1 MVSGH
6 AWAWLLGDD
15 DHQARGVMRKY
26 IDIDLGRQSSES
38 RALTGREIAE
48 CGRFLIARMLLDAD
62 VAQVDPLSPD
72 NPLIFSVGPFAGTNF
87 SNANRLSVGCKSPL
101 TGGIKEANSGGTFGF
116 AMGQLQIA
124 GITLHGASD
133 EWVVIRITK
142 DGAISFDDAS
152 PYMGLGNFDCA
163 AKLHAAY
170 GDKTSLA
177 LCGPVGEY
185 LGLMAGVAFSDT
197 DNRPSRLAARG
208 GVGAVMGAKKVKAMV
223 IDKDRM
229 PPVNDRKKVMGAI
242 KDYGKK
248 LGESV
253 AVQSLKTTGTAMVA
267 DLTNH
272 LGALPVR
279 NFSAGQ
285 LTGADDGP
293 LRMGGDY
300 IRELNGG
307 RGGETQHA
315 CMPGCLIKCSNV
327 YVDDSGREL
336 VSPLEY
342 ETIGLLGTNCGLED
356 PDDVARLNETAND
369 LGVDSIE
376 LGATIGVLMEAGEG
390 AFGDVGFMQSCLAEI
405 RSGSARGRLYASGT
419 ARVGAALNV
428 ARVPVI
434 KKQAISAYDPRII
447 EVTGIS
453 MMVTAQGAD
462 HTVGNAPSFKCDDKT
477 IDELVAESLRMQIN
491 SAVADSMGLCVFGR
505 SVTDDNLKLIADAI
519 NDAFDAGMTPDA
531 IRDIGLETLRLEA
544 AFNKA
549 AGFDQDDDELP
560 SFFHDEALPPTNKM
574 ARLHSR
580 EVNAAM
586 QALMNG

>member
-1 MVSGH
+1 
-6 AWAWLLGDD
+6 
-15 DHQARGVMRKY
+15 MRKY

-38 RALTGREIAE
+38 RVLTGREIAE
-48 CGRFLIARMLLDAD
+48 CGRFLIAKMLLDAD
-62 VAQVDPLSPD
+62 VAQVDPLAPD

-390 AFGDVGFMQSCLAEI
+390 AFGDVGFMQNCLAEI

-453 MMVTAQGAD
+453 MMLTAQGAD

-586 QALMNG
+586 QALMNS

>member
-1 MVSGH
+1 
-6 AWAWLLGDD
+6 
-15 DHQARGVMRKY
+15 MRKY

-48 CGRFLIARMLLDAD
+48 CGRFLIAKMLLDAD
-62 VAQVDPLSPD
+62 VAQVDPLAPD

-390 AFGDVGFMQSCLAEI
+390 AFGDVGFMQNCLAEI

-560 SFFHDEALPPTNKM
+560 SFFHEEELPPTNKM

-586 QALMNG
+586 QALMNS

>member
-1 MVSGH
+1 
-6 AWAWLLGDD
+6 
-15 DHQARGVMRKY
+15 MRKY

-38 RALTGREIAE
+38 RVLTGREIAE
-48 CGRFLIARMLLDAD
+48 CGRFLIAKMLLDAD
-62 VAQVDPLSPD
+62 VAKIDPLAPD

-124 GITLHGASD
+124 GVTLHGASD

-390 AFGDVGFMQSCLAEI
+390 AFGDVGFMQNCLAEI
-405 RSGSARGRLYASGT
+405 RRGSARGRLYASGT

-453 MMVTAQGAD
+453 MMLTAQGAD

-531 IRDIGLETLRLEA
+531 IRDIGLQTLRLEA

-586 QALMNG
+586 QALMNS

>member
-1 MVSGH
+1 
-6 AWAWLLGDD
+6 
-15 DHQARGVMRKY
+15 MRKY
-26 IDIDLGRQSSES
+26 IDIDLGRQNSES
-38 RALTGREIAE
+38 RVLTGREIAE
-48 CGRFLIARMLLDAD
+48 CGRFLIAKMLLDAD
-62 VAQVDPLSPD
+62 VAQVDPLAPD

-390 AFGDVGFMQSCLAEI
+390 AFGDVGFMQNCLAEI

-419 ARVGAALNV
+419 ARVGVALNV

-560 SFFHDEALPPTNKM
+560 SFFHDEALPPTNKI

-586 QALMNG
+586 QALMNS

>member
-1 MVSGH
+1 
-6 AWAWLLGDD
+6 
-15 DHQARGVMRKY
+15 MRKF
-26 IDIDLGRQSSES
+26 IDIDLGKGTSES
-38 RALTGREIAE
+38 RELSGREIAE
-48 CGRFLIARMLLDAD
+48 CGRYLIAKTLLAQN
-62 VAQVDPLSPD
+62 VAAVDPLAPE
-72 NPLIFSVGPFAGTNF
+72 NPLIFSAGPFAGTNF

-101 TGGIKEANSGGTFGF
+101 TGGVKEANSGGTFGF

-124 GITLHGASD
+124 GITLHGAAD

-142 DGAISFDDAS
+142 DGSISFDSAA
-152 PYMGLGNFDCA
+152 PYLGLGNFDCA
-163 AKLHAAY
+163 AKLHDAY

-177 LCGPVGEY
+177 ICGPVGEY

-248 LGESV
+248 LGDSV

-279 NFSAGQ
+279 NFSSGQ
-285 LTGADDGP
+285 LTTAEDGP

-342 ETIGLLGTNCGLED
+342 ETIGLLGTNCGLDD

-390 AFGDVGFMQSCLAEI
+390 AFGDVAFMQACLAEI
-405 RSGSARGRLYASGT
+405 RSGSEKGRLYASGT
-419 ARVGAALNV
+419 ARVGEALKV
-428 ARVPVI
+428 RRVPVI

-491 SAVADSMGLCVFGR
+491 SAVADSLGLCVFGR
-505 SVTDDNLKLIADAI
+505 SVTDDNLLLIANAI
-519 NDAFDAGMTPDA
+519 NDAFDAGMTPDD

-544 AFNKA
+544 AFNEA

-560 SFFHDEALPPTNKM
+560 SFFYDEALPPTGKM
-574 ARLHSR
+574 ARLYSR
-580 EVNAAM
+580 EVKPAIQAM
-586 QALMNG
+586 MNR

>member
-1 MVSGH
+1 
-6 AWAWLLGDD
+6 
-15 DHQARGVMRKY
+15 MRKF
-26 IDIDLGRQSSES
+26 IDIDLGSKTTES
-38 RALTGREIAE
+38 RDLSGREIAE
-48 CGRFLIARMLLDAD
+48 CGRYLIARMLLERD
-62 VAQVDPLSPD
+62 VAAIDPLAPE
-72 NPLIFSVGPFAGTNF
+72 NPLIFSAGPFAGTNF

-124 GITLHGASD
+124 GITLNGASD
-133 EWVVIRITK
+133 DWVVIRMTK
-142 DGAISFDDAS
+142 DGTISFDPAA
-152 PYMGLGNFDCA
+152 PYMGLGNFECA
-163 AKLHAAY
+163 TKLHETY

-185 LGLMAGVAFSDT
+185 LGLMAGISFSDT

-208 GVGAVMGAKKVKAMV
+208 GVGAVMGAKRVKAMV

-327 YVDDSGREL
+327 YVDDTGREL

-342 ETIGLLGTNCGLED
+342 ETIGLLGTNCGLDD

-390 AFGDVGFMQSCLAEI
+390 AFGDVAFMERCLDDI
-405 RSGSARGRLYASGT
+405 RAGNQRGKLYAQGT
-419 ARVGAALNV
+419 ARVGAALKV

-434 KKQAISAYDPRII
+434 KRQAISAYDPRII

-462 HTVGNAPSFKCDDKT
+462 HTVGNAPSYKCDDKT
-477 IDELVAESLRMQIN
+477 IDELAAESLRMQIN
-491 SAVADSMGLCVFGR
+491 SAVADSLGLCVFGR
-505 SVTDDNLKLIADAI
+505 SVTDENLQLISDAI

-531 IRDIGLETLRLEA
+531 VKDIGLETLRLEA
-544 AFNKA
+544 EFNKR
-549 AGFDQDDDELP
+549 AGFNEEDDELP
-560 SFFHDEALPPTNKM
+560 SFFHDEALPPTNRT
-574 ARLHSR
+574 ARLRSL
-580 EVNAAM
+580 EVNAAL
-586 QALMNG
+586 QALMQA

>member
-1 MVSGH
+1 
-6 AWAWLLGDD
+6 
-15 DHQARGVMRKY
+15 MRKY

-38 RALTGREIAE
+38 RVLTGREIAE
-48 CGRFLIARMLLDAD
+48 CGRFLIAKMLLDAN
-62 VAQVDPLSPD
+62 VAQVDPLAPD

-390 AFGDVGFMQSCLAEI
+390 AFGDVGFMQNCLAEI

-544 AFNKA
+544 AFNTA

-586 QALMNG
+586 QALMNS

>member
-1 MVSGH
+1 
-6 AWAWLLGDD
+6 
-15 DHQARGVMRKY
+15 MRKF
-26 IDIDLGRQSSES
+26 ITIDLGNKTTAS
-38 RALTGREIAE
+38 RDLSGREIAE
-48 CGRFLIARMLLDAD
+48 SGRYLIARMLLDQNIAT
-62 VAQVDPLSPD
+62 VDPMAPE

-116 AMGQLQIA
+116 AMGQLLIA
-124 GITLHGASD
+124 GISFHGASD
-133 EWVVIRITK
+133 SWVVIRIAK
-142 DGAISFDDAS
+142 DGVISFDDAA
-152 PYMGLGNFDCA
+152 PYMGLGNFDSA
-163 AKLHAAY
+163 RKLHEAY
-170 GDKTSLA
+170 GEKTSLA

-208 GVGAVMGAKKVKAMV
+208 GVGAVMGAKKIKAVV

-229 PPVNDRKKVMGAI
+229 PPVNDRKKLMGAI

-279 NFSAGQ
+279 NFSSGQ
-285 LTGADDGP
+285 LTSADDGP
-293 LRMGGDY
+293 LRMGGDF

-307 RGGETQHA
+307 RGGETSHA

-327 YVDDSGREL
+327 YVDDTGREL

-342 ETIGLLGTNCGLED
+342 ETIGLLGTNCGLDD

-390 AFGDVGFMQSCLAEI
+390 AFGDVAFMQSCLEDS
-405 RSGSARGRLYASGT
+405 RVGNERGRLYASGT
-419 ARVGAALNV
+419 ARVGKALKV

-434 KKQAISAYDPRII
+434 KQQAISAYDPRII

-453 MMVTAQGAD
+453 MMLTAQGAD

-477 IDELVAESLRMQIN
+477 IEELVAESLRMQIN
-491 SAVADSMGLCVFGR
+491 SAVADSFGLCVFGR
-505 SVTDDNLKLIADAI
+505 SVTDDNLTLIADAI
-519 NDAFDAGMTPDA
+519 NDSFDAGVTPDF
-531 IRDIGLETLRLEA
+531 IRNIGFETLRLEA

-560 SFFHDEALPPTNKM
+560 SFFRDEPLPPTGKM
-574 ARLHSR
+574 ARLYSR
-580 EVNAAM
+580 EVNIAM
-586 QALMNG
+586 QNLMDAHSH

>member
-1 MVSGH
+1 
-6 AWAWLLGDD
+6 
-15 DHQARGVMRKY
+15 MRKY

-38 RALTGREIAE
+38 RVLTGREIAE
-48 CGRFLIARMLLDAD
+48 CGRFLIAKMLLDAD
-62 VAQVDPLSPD
+62 VAKIDPLAPD

-390 AFGDVGFMQSCLAEI
+390 AFGDVGFMQNCLAEI

-453 MMVTAQGAD
+453 MMLTAQGAD

-531 IRDIGLETLRLEA
+531 IRDIGLQTLRLEA

-586 QALMNG
+586 QALMNS

>member
-1 MVSGH
+1 
-6 AWAWLLGDD
+6 
-15 DHQARGVMRKY
+15 MRKY

-38 RALTGREIAE
+38 RVLTGREIAE
-48 CGRFLIARMLLDAD
+48 CGRFLIAKMLLDAD
-62 VAQVDPLSPD
+62 VAKIDPLAPD

-390 AFGDVGFMQSCLAEI
+390 AFGDVGFMQNCLAEI
-405 RSGSARGRLYASGT
+405 RRGSARGRLYASGT

-453 MMVTAQGAD
+453 MMLTAQGAD

-477 IDELVAESLRMQIN
+477 IAELVAESLRMQIN

-531 IRDIGLETLRLEA
+531 IRDIGLQTLRLEA

-586 QALMNG
+586 QALMNS

>member
-390 AFGDVGFMQSCLAEI
+390 AFGDVGFMQNCLAEI
-405 RSGSARGRLYASGT
+405 RRGSARGRLYASGT

-453 MMVTAQGAD
+453 MMLTAQGAD

-477 IDELVAESLRMQIN
+477 IAELVAESLRMQIN

-531 IRDIGLETLRLEA
+531 IRDIGLQTLRLEA

-586 QALMNG
+586 QALMNS